1 MQYLISFLEGIITF
15 ISPCLLPMLPIY
27 VSYFAGGGERSTART
42 LRGALGFVLG
52 FIPAAFD
59 ACWFA
64 ERAWD
69 RRPVLAMT
77 GFVAASVVHFLV
89 GVPYLAMILNAVM
102 GAGADLGAVL
112 AAGLWPF
119 IPGGLVKAALAA
131 LLIPAAWK
139 GVRALDERR

>member
-1 MQYLISFLEGIITF
+1 MEDLDRSHRIAWLA
-15 ISPCLLPMLPIY
+15 LLA
-27 VSYFAGGGERSTART
+27 V
-42 LRGALGFVLG
+42 AL
-52 FIPAAFD
+52 
-59 ACWFA
+59 
-64 ERAWD
+64 
-69 RRPVLAMT
+69 
-77 GFVAASVVHFLV
+77 VVPFLV